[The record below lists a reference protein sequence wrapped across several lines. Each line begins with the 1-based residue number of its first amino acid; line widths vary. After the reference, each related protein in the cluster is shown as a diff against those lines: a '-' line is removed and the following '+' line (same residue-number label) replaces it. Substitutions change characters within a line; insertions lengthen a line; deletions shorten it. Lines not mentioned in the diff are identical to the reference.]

1 MAAVCNRYLL
11 SKEPRNR
18 PSQKK
23 PRCCS
28 WCRRRRPLLR
38 LPRRTPAKATP
49 QPAAPRSRDCFFRGP
64 CMLCFIVHSPG
75 APAPAGLEEELP
87 LSPPPPPRDGAYA
100 ATAAAAASSQ
110 HLARRYA
117 ALAAEDC
124 AVAARR
130 FLLSS
135 AVAAAAAATS
145 SPASCCKE
153 LGLAAAAAAA
163 WEQQSPGLFLAS
175 VGPVRF
181 LGPSA
186 AVQLFRGP
194 LSPPPQAESPTVLEM
209 VCKRK
214 GTGVPACTPCKQPRC
229 GGGGGGGC
237 GGGGGGGGGPAGGGA
252 SPPRPPDAG
261 CCQAP
266 EQPPPP
272 PPPPLPPLC
281 PAPASECAP
290 IEAAGD
296 AVRAGGTAPSSTQQQ
311 QQQPESGDADCQEP
325 HGNPCDC
332 HREPLP
338 EVPDINQ
345 LPPSILLKIF
355 SNLSLDERCLSAS
368 LVCKYWRDLCLDFQ
382 FWKQLDLSSRQQVTD
397 ELLEKIAS
405 RSQNIIEI
413 NISDCRSMS
422 DTGVCVLAF
431 KCPGLLRYTAYRCKQ
446 LSDTS
451 IIAVASHCPLLQKV
465 HVGNQDKLTD
475 EGLKQLGSKCRELKD
490 IHFGQCYK
498 ISDEGMIVIAKG
510 CLKLQRIYMQ
520 ENKLVTDQSV
530 KAFAEHCPELQ
541 YVGFMG
547 CSVTSKGVIHLTKLR
562 NLSSLDL
569 RHITELDNET
579 VMEIVKRCK
588 NLSSLNLCLNWII
601 NDRCVEVIAKEGQN
615 LKELYLVSCKITDYA
630 LIAIGR
636 YSVTI
641 ETVDVGWCKEITDQ
655 GATLIAQSS
664 KSLRYLGLMRCDKV
678 NEVTVEQLVQQY
690 PHITFST
697 VLQDC
702 KRTLERAYQMG
713 WTPNMSAASS

>member
-1 MAAVCNRYLL
+1 MGLLL
-11 SKEPRNR
+11 SKEPRRR
-18 PSQKK
+18 PRQKR
-23 PRCCS
+23 PRCGS
-28 WCRRRRPLLR
+28 WWRRRRRPLLR
-38 LPRRTPAKATP
+38 WPRGAPAKAA
-49 QPAAPRSRDCFFRGP
+49 AAPRGRDCLFRGP
-64 CMLCFIVHSPG
+64 CMLCLVVHGPG
-75 APAPAGLEEELP
+75 APAPAGPEEEPP
-87 LSPPPPPRDGAYA
+87 LSSPRPLGAYG
-100 ATAAAAASSQ
+100 AAASSQ
-110 HLARRYA
+110 PPARRRA
-117 ALAAEDC
+117 GLAAED
-124 AVAARR
+124 AARR
-130 FLLSS
+130 LLLS
-135 AVAAAAAATS
+135 
-145 SPASCCKE
+145 
-153 LGLAAAAAAA
+153 AAAAAAA
-163 WEQQSPGLFLAS
+163 PPAPGRGELGPAAAAARERPARSLLWARA
-175 VGPVRF
+175 GPVR
-181 LGPSA
+181 PPAPPA
-186 AVQLFRGP
+186 ASRPFRA
-194 LSPPPQAESPTVLEM
+194 PPAEPPAPPEM

-214 GTGVPACTPCKQPRC
+214 GAGVPACTPCKQPRC
-229 GGGGGGGC
+229 GGGACGG
-237 GGGGGGGGGPAGGGA
+237 GGGGGGGGGPAGGG
-252 SPPRPPDAG
+252 
-261 CCQAP
+261 P
-266 EQPPPP
+266 EQH
-272 PPPPLPPLC
+272 PPPPLRAPRSPAA
-281 PAPASECAP
+281 PGGAPA
-290 IEAAGD
+290 EAGGD
-296 AVRAGGTAPSSTQQQ
+296 AVRAGGAAPSAAR
-311 QQQPESGDADCQEP
+311 QPQHECGDADCPEGPEP
-325 HGNPCDC
+325 PCDC
-332 HREPLP
+332 HREPP
-338 EVPDINQ
+338 PDAPDINQ

-520 ENKLVTDQSV
+520 ENKL
-530 KAFAEHCPELQ
+530 
-541 YVGFMG
+541 
-547 CSVTSKGVIHLTKLR
+547 LR

-636 YSVTI
+636 YSMTI

-713 WTPNMSAASS
+713 WTPGVSAASS

>member
-1 MAAVCNRYLL
+1 MGHLL

-18 PSQKK
+18 PSQKR

-38 LPRRTPAKATP
+38 LPRRTPAKVPP

-75 APAPAGLEEELP
+75 APAPAGPEEEPP
-87 LSPPPPPRDGAYA
+87 LSPPPPPPPRDGAYA
-100 ATAAAAASSQ
+100 AASSSQ

-124 AVAARR
+124 AAAARR

-135 AVAAAAAATS
+135 AAAAAAAAASAS

-153 LGLAAAAAAA
+153 LGLAAAAA
-163 WEQQSPGLFLAS
+163 WEQQGRSLFLAS
-175 VGPVRF
+175 LGPVRF
-181 LGPSA
+181 LGPPA
-186 AVQLFRGP
+186 AVHLFRGP
-194 LSPPPQAESPTVLEM
+194 TPSPAEPPTPPEM

-214 GTGVPACTPCKQPRC
+214 GAGVPACTPCKQPRC
-229 GGGGGGGC
+229 GGGGCGG

-266 EQPPPP
+266 EQPPQ
-272 PPPPLPPLC
+272 PLC
-281 PAPASECAP
+281 PPPSSPTSEGAPT
-290 IEAAGD
+290 EAGGD
-296 AVRAGGTAPSSTQQQ
+296 AVRTGGTAPSSTQQQ
-311 QQQPESGDADCQEP
+311 QQHECGDADCREP
-325 HGNPCDC
+325 PENPCDC
-332 HREPLP
+332 HREPPP
-338 EVPDINQ
+338 ETPDINQ

-422 DTGVCVLAF
+422 DNG
-431 KCPGLLRYTAYRCKQ
+431 
-446 LSDTS
+446 
-451 IIAVASHCPLLQKV
+451 
-465 HVGNQDKLTD
+465 
-475 EGLKQLGSKCRELKD
+475 LGSKCRELKD

-636 YSVTI
+636 YSMTI

>member
-1 MAAVCNRYLL
+1 MGLLL
-11 SKEPRNR
+11 SKEPRRR
-18 PSQKK
+18 PRQKR
-23 PRCCS
+23 PRCGS
-28 WCRRRRPLLR
+28 WWRRRRRPLLR
-38 LPRRTPAKATP
+38 WPRGAPAKAA
-49 QPAAPRSRDCFFRGP
+49 AAPRGRDCLFRGP
-64 CMLCFIVHSPG
+64 CMLCLVVHGPG
-75 APAPAGLEEELP
+75 APAPAGPEEEPP
-87 LSPPPPPRDGAYA
+87 LSSPRPLGAYG
-100 ATAAAAASSQ
+100 AAASSQ
-110 HLARRYA
+110 PPARRRA
-117 ALAAEDC
+117 GLAAED
-124 AVAARR
+124 AARR
-130 FLLSS
+130 LLLS
-135 AVAAAAAATS
+135 
-145 SPASCCKE
+145 
-153 LGLAAAAAAA
+153 AAAAAAA
-163 WEQQSPGLFLAS
+163 PPAPGRGELGPAAAAARERPARSLLWARA
-175 VGPVRF
+175 GPVR
-181 LGPSA
+181 PPAPPA
-186 AVQLFRGP
+186 ASRPFRA
-194 LSPPPQAESPTVLEM
+194 PPAEPPAPPEM

-214 GTGVPACTPCKQPRC
+214 GAGVPACTPCKQPRC
-229 GGGGGGGC
+229 GGGACGG
-237 GGGGGGGGGPAGGGA
+237 GGGGGGGGGPAGGG
-252 SPPRPPDAG
+252 
-261 CCQAP
+261 P
-266 EQPPPP
+266 EQH
-272 PPPPLPPLC
+272 PPPPLRAPRSPAA
-281 PAPASECAP
+281 PGGAPA
-290 IEAAGD
+290 EAGGD
-296 AVRAGGTAPSSTQQQ
+296 AVRAGGAAPSAAR
-311 QQQPESGDADCQEP
+311 QPQHECGDADCPEGPEP
-325 HGNPCDC
+325 PCDC
-332 HREPLP
+332 HREPP
-338 EVPDINQ
+338 PDAPDINQ

-413 NISDCRSMS
+413 NISDCR
-422 DTGVCVLAF
+422 
-431 KCPGLLRYTAYRCKQ
+431 
-446 LSDTS
+446 
-451 IIAVASHCPLLQKV
+451 IASHCPLLQKV

-636 YSVTI
+636 YSMTI

-713 WTPNMSAASS
+713 WTPGVSAASS

>member
-1 MAAVCNRYLL
+1 MGHLL

-18 PSQKK
+18 PSQKR

-38 LPRRTPAKATP
+38 LPRRTPAKVPP

-75 APAPAGLEEELP
+75 APAPAGPEEEPP

-100 ATAAAAASSQ
+100 AASSSQ

-124 AVAARR
+124 AAAARR

-135 AVAAAAAATS
+135 AAAAAAAAASAS

-153 LGLAAAAAAA
+153 LGLAAAAA
-163 WEQQSPGLFLAS
+163 WEQQGRSLFLAS
-175 VGPVRF
+175 LGPVRF
-181 LGPSA
+181 LGPPA
-186 AVQLFRGP
+186 AVHLFRGP
-194 LSPPPQAESPTVLEM
+194 TPSPAEPPTPPEM

-214 GTGVPACTPCKQPRC
+214 GAGVPACTPCKQPRC
-229 GGGGGGGC
+229 GGGGCGG

-266 EQPPPP
+266 EQPPQ
-272 PPPPLPPLC
+272 PLC
-281 PAPASECAP
+281 PPPSSPTSEGAPT
-290 IEAAGD
+290 EAGGD
-296 AVRAGGTAPSSTQQQ
+296 AVRTGGTAPSSTQQQ
-311 QQQPESGDADCQEP
+311 QQHECGDADCREP
-325 HGNPCDC
+325 PENPCDC
-332 HREPLP
+332 HREPPP
-338 EVPDINQ
+338 ETPDINQ

-422 DTGVCVLAF
+422 DNG
-431 KCPGLLRYTAYRCKQ
+431 
-446 LSDTS
+446 
-451 IIAVASHCPLLQKV
+451 
-465 HVGNQDKLTD
+465 
-475 EGLKQLGSKCRELKD
+475 LGSKCRELKD

-636 YSVTI
+636 YSMTI

>member
-1 MAAVCNRYLL
+1 MDRKHLAAFGTQLPCAEPEETQQASPQRRWSLL
-11 SKEPRNR
+11 NHKRFFSSSFPASNVPGQQRFYFNG
-18 PSQKK
+18 SGF
-23 PRCCS
+23 
-28 WCRRRRPLLR
+28 LL
-38 LPRRTPAKATP
+38 TTVNSSSPADQMP
-49 QPAAPRSRDCFFRGP
+49 Q
-64 CMLCFIVHSPG
+64 IVHTKGPIKVLWKDIEGKRSCYCFGSPG
-75 APAPAGLEEELP
+75 IHENNTIGKVDEELP
-87 LSPPPPPRDGAYA
+87 EKSSRKQEGEGILSNEANCESKTDLVMLKVA
-100 ATAAAAASSQ
+100 AKTW
-110 HLARRYA
+110 HNTGDTRETRN
-117 ALAAEDC
+117 ALALCVE
-124 AVAARR
+124 
-130 FLLSS
+130 F
-135 AVAAAAAATS
+135 TS
-145 SPASCCKE
+145 
-153 LGLAAAAAAA
+153 
-163 WEQQSPGLFLAS
+163 
-175 VGPVRF
+175 
-181 LGPSA
+181 
-186 AVQLFRGP
+186 
-194 LSPPPQAESPTVLEM
+194 T
-209 VCKRK
+209 
-214 GTGVPACTPCKQPRC
+214 
-229 GGGGGGGC
+229 
-237 GGGGGGGGGPAGGGA
+237 
-252 SPPRPPDAG
+252 
-261 CCQAP
+261 
-266 EQPPPP
+266 
-272 PPPPLPPLC
+272 
-281 PAPASECAP
+281 
-290 IEAAGD
+290 
-296 AVRAGGTAPSSTQQQ
+296 TA
-311 QQQPESGDADCQEP
+311 
-325 HGNPCDC
+325 N
-332 HREPLP
+332 R
-338 EVPDINQ
+338 
-345 LPPSILLKIF
+345 IF

-615 LKELYLVSCKITDYA
+615 LRELYLVSCKITDHA

-641 ETVDVGWCKEITDQ
+641 ETVDVGWCKEITDH